1 MTIKRWLGVVAALA
15 LFLGLLIMPAV
26 RTAREAELRRVCPNN
41 LKQIGLAMHNYHD
54 RHGCFP
60 GAATF
65 DDRGRPLLSWRVTI
79 LPFMGEDALYR
90 EFHLNEPW
98 FSPHNKTLLGKMPAA
113 FACPLNEERKGW
125 AEMSAYQVIVG
136 AQTMFTG
143 GTAGVRRDE
152 VTDGTSHTILVVETN
167 DLAPWTAPHDV
178 AFSSASS
185 LGTCGSGHPGGLN
198 AAMADGSVHFI
209 KSTIDP
215 DVLWSLMTRNGGE
228 VNKPE
233 QY

>member
-1 MTIKRWLGVVAALA
+1 MAALA
-15 LFLGLLIMPAV
+15 LFVWLIIMPAV
-26 RTAREAELRRVCPNN
+26 RTARERARRTVCTEN

-54 RHGCFP
+54 RYRCFP
-60 GAATF
+60 AATTF

-90 EFHLNEPW
+90 EFRLNEPW
-98 FSPHNKTLLGKMPAA
+98 YSPHNRTLLGKMPAA

-125 AEMSAYQVIVG
+125 AEMSTYQVVVG
-136 AQTMFTG
+136 PKTMFTG
-143 GTAGVRRDE
+143 GTSCVRRAD
-152 VTDGTSHTILVVETN
+152 VTDGTANTILVVETN
-167 DLAPWTAPHDV
+167 DLTPWTAPHDV

-185 LGTCGSGHPGGLN
+185 LGASGSEHLDGLN

-209 KSTIDP
+209 KSKIDP
-215 DVLWSLMTRNGGE
+215 AVLWSLMTRDGGE
-228 VNKPE
+228 VVKPD

>member
-15 LFLGLLIMPAV
+15 FFIWLIIIPTLRIAGE
-26 RTAREAELRRVCPNN
+26 RARREVCPNN

-60 GAATF
+60 AAATF

-79 LPFMGEDALYR
+79 LPFMEEDALYR

-98 FSPHNKTLLGKMPAA
+98 YSPHNRTLLGKMPAA
-113 FACPLNEERKGW
+113 FACPLNEGRKGW
-125 AEMSAYQVIVG
+125 AEMSTYQVIIG
-136 AQTMFTG
+136 PQTMFTG
-143 GTAGVRRDE
+143 RTAGVRLAD
-152 VTDGTSHTILVVETN
+152 VTDGTANTILVVETN

-185 LGTCGSGHPGGLN
+185 LGTCGSEHPGGLN
-198 AAMADGSVHFI
+198 AAMADGSVQFI

-215 DVLWSLMTRNGGE
+215 GVLWSLMTRDGGE
-228 VNKPE
+228 VLKPE

>member
-1 MTIKRWLGVVAALA
+1 MKMKRWLGVLAAMG
-15 LFLGLLIMPAV
+15 LFLWLIIMPALRAV
-26 RTAREAELRRVCPNN
+26 RERARRAVCPNN

-60 GAATF
+60 AAATF

-79 LPFMGEDALYR
+79 LPFMEEDALYR

-98 FSPHNKTLLGKMPAA
+98 YSPHNRTLLGKMPAA
-113 FACPLNEERKGW
+113 FACPLNEGRKGW
-125 AEMSAYQVIVG
+125 AEMSTYQVIIG
-136 AQTMFTG
+136 PQTMFTG
-143 GTAGVRRDE
+143 GTAGVRLAD
-152 VTDGTSHTILVVETN
+152 VTDGTANTILVVETN

-198 AAMADGSVHFI
+198 AAMADGSVHFL

-215 DVLWSLMTRNGGE
+215 GVLWSLITRDGGE
-228 VNKPE
+228 VIKPE